1 MSASELQ
8 RAEWLDTPFWDRL
21 DRLES
26 HHRRVLSEHDSAQR
40 ELDRSGKLEPGEL
53 RDAWQ
58 RYCEVIAELDRAT
71 ADIETLRMCAT

>member
-8 RAEWLDTPFWDRL
+8 RAEWLGTPFWDRL

-26 HHRRVLSEHDSAQR
+26 SHRRIQSEHESVQRDLERFASLEAQEVR
-40 ELDRSGKLEPGEL
+40 EVWE
-53 RDAWQ
+53 

-71 ADIETLRMCAT
+71 AEIETLRMCAT

>member
-8 RAEWLDTPFWDRL
+8 RAERLEPPFWDRL

-26 HHRRVLSEHDSAQR
+26 RHRQALTAHDNAQR
-40 ELDRSGKLEPGEL
+40 DFARFSTLEPGEL
-53 RDAWQ
+53 RAAWE

-71 ADIETLRMCAT
+71 ADIESLRMCAL